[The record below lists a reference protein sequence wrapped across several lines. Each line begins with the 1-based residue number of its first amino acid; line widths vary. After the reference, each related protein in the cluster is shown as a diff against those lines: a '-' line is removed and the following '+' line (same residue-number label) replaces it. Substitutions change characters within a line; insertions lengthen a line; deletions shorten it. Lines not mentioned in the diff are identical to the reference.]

1 MSRTSEYHKTWI
13 EKNQCIRLKFNS
25 NYIQSRNSVTD
36 QSSDVIQREEDN
48 KQSDKNETTSTS
60 NDFSQGKDMNKVSSF
75 ESTKKR
81 RGKYAPYAPKLRAE
95 IAMYSASHT
104 NLVGFSYP

>member
-1 MSRTSEYHKTWI
+1 MHKLCKCCLHT
-13 EKNQCIRLKFNS
+13 L
-25 NYIQSRNSVTD
+25 
-36 QSSDVIQREEDN
+36 
-48 KQSDKNETTSTS
+48 ETTSTS

-104 NLVGFSYP
+104 NLVGFYICNN